1 MWYMHLLTVRVEQLN
16 IDILLQV
23 FGVGSLI
30 HMNILKFYQVR
41 IDI

>member
-1 MWYMHLLTVRVEQLN
+1 MHLLTVRVEQLN

-30 HMNILKFYQVR
+30 PVSYTH
-41 IDI
+41 